1 MHAYLLLDIYFN
13 WITSSMLLSGSLSS
27 SMDLLLTFS
36 LNCSFKKPVV
46 LSHDCYWKKFIMHAY
61 FYLDIYIQFITSSML
76 LSSSLTLSLDWEST
90 VSLDYIF
97 KRMLT
102 SVLFNLYYSFITYV
116 VSPSYPIP

>member
-76 LSSSLTLSLDWEST
+76 LSSSLSLSLDWLLI

-97 KRMLT
+97 KR
-102 SVLFNLYYSFITYV
+102 I
-116 VSPSYPIP
+116 